1 MSLRNVGRGVSGLVL
16 GASLLVHLLTFVPS
30 VAINMDFV
38 WPLHVGAMA
47 SFLVMFVGLIH
58 VQSALRKSTPQA
70 DSPSSRLEMR
80 REFNRRVWE
89 ATPLPVKVLFPLAM
103 LYVLYNFF
111 ASIPAGGTPDLRDG
125 VYVLHNHGTVVRE
138 ITLAEYERFRTLTVR
153 GFSGHWMIFSAVPLV
168 FYTWL
173 WPRLHPAE

>member
-80 REFNRRVWE
+80 REFNRRVEWAPSE
-89 ATPLPVKVLFPLAM
+89 PDELGLTPP
-103 LYVLYNFF
+103 
-111 ASIPAGGTPDLRDG
+111 
-125 VYVLHNHGTVVRE
+125 
-138 ITLAEYERFRTLTVR
+138 
-153 GFSGHWMIFSAVPLV
+153 PLV
-168 FYTWL
+168 RAYLDDAWVHIPL
-173 WPRLHPAE
+173 GLHLLRWCIMPLQPGEVVPPLSDWVLDQFGQR